1 MQNLITKAMPPYP
14 PAAIGP
20 LNSTQAP
27 NLFDSPTIIC
37 DSRGTPVPEFYTH
50 GFNLASV
57 VGVDEDFLH
66 LLLRCLADLPRD
78 RPSLAELEWLM
89 TTVEASVG
97 WDVAEDDPGGVRAWC
112 ERIFNEPAPVSWLAA
127 PRFAVY
133 LVFVLL
139 HYAHFFYLLPLVMRF
154 G

>member
-1 MQNLITKAMPPYP
+1 MQNLITKATPPYP
-14 PAAIGP
+14 PTAIGP

-37 DSRGTPVPEFYTH
+37 DSWGHPVPAFYTH

-57 VGVDEDFLH
+57 PGVDEDFVH

-78 RPSLAELEWLM
+78 RPSLVELEWLM
-89 TTVEASVG
+89 ASVEASAG
-97 WDVAEDDPGGVRAWC
+97 WGVPEGDDDPGGVRAWC
-112 ERIFNEPAPVSWLAA
+112 GRIFDEPAPVSWLAA

-133 LVFVLL
+133 LVCVLL
-139 HYAHFFYLLPLVMRF
+139 YYAHFFPDLHW
-154 G
+154 